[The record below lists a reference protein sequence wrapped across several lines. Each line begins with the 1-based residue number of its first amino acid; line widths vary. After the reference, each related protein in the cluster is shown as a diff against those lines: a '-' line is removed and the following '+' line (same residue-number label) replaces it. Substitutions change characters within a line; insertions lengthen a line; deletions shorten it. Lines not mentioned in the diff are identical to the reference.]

1 MGLRSI
7 MKSYFNC
14 FILQCSS
21 TRNALFCS
29 AAVGV
34 KELIIDSWQY
44 VIKQSVVCGHQE
56 FRRDIHAEATEEVM
70 RYCKVSS
77 VPLPI
82 KIFNYLQFKVLQIY
96 YMD

>member
-1 MGLRSI
+1 MSLV
-7 MKSYFNC
+7 KSWAT
-14 FILQCSS
+14 ILTSGAASDAGGGSS
-21 TRNALFCS
+21 DDAS
-29 AAVGV
+29 
-34 KELIIDSWQY
+34 
-44 VIKQSVVCGHQE
+44 GHQE

-96 YMD
+96 YTD